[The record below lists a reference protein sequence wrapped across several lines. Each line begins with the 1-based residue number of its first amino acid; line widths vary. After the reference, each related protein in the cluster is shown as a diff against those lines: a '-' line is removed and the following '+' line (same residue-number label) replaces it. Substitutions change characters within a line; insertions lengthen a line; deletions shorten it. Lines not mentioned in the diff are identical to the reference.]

1 MFFKRYMCVVLC
13 LLLLIA
19 DSGQVLFAHTCLKA
33 KHTSYSLS
41 TSKGCCNN
49 INATTGA
56 LSFRKASC
64 CEVSSKYVK
73 QSPSTQ
79 SGTAHV
85 IKLTPHVFV
94 VTQLFEPVPSII
106 PVSSHLSFLSAS
118 YPVSK
123 DNIPFLQV
131 FRC

>member
-1 MFFKRYMCVVLC
+1 MCVVLC

-41 TSKGCCNN
+41 ISKGCCNN

-85 IKLTPHVFV
+85 IKLIPHVFAA
-94 VTQLFEPVPSII
+94 TQLFETILPVTSII
-106 PVSSHLSFLSAS
+106 NRLSLSSSS
-118 YPVSK
+118 PTISK
-123 DNIPFLQV
+123 DDIPFLQV